1 MLIKKSKLF
10 FTHQIRLIAV
20 PGGKIERDMVSPG
33 WGTKADIL
41 KHLSRTHIERPI
53 QPKYKRCHREGE
65 DCQVSNAGNVTL

>member
-33 WGTKADIL
+33 GATKADIL
-41 KHLSRTHIERPI
+41 KHLGRTKIERPI
-53 QPKYKRCHREGE
+53 QAKY
-65 DCQVSNAGNVTL
+65 